1 MNIAATRNTDATAR
15 HKNSEQRYVLLYE
28 LFRSISSTLDPQ
40 KALNLIIDAA
50 VEITSATNATLNL
63 IDWEREVLVF
73 KVSRGFLKQISGL
86 QLKVG
91 EGITGWVARH
101 GKPLLVRDV
110 SSDPRYVKLKDEIKS
125 ELAVPLEID
134 GKLIG
139 VVNVESVE
147 LNAFDA
153 EDLEHLTLLS
163 KQSAQVIKNSQLFD
177 TAKRK
182 VEELSTL
189 IEINKNLVR
198 TRSLDKILNQ
208 IVSKTAHLMD
218 SSLCSLRLLSEDREE
233 LVLSAHCGGGAGY
246 RKHLRISVRN
256 SLLGGVVSSQKPLQV
271 ADVRDESDYLL
282 RELAQQEGLCSLL
295 SVPLKVRKK
304 MIGVI
309 NIYKSSRYLFSDDE
323 LMLVGS
329 FADQCAVAIENA
341 RLYEKMRYMEEQAR
355 RSERLAVVGE
365 LAVGIA
371 HEIRNPLTIMQMIFE
386 SDGGLVEKDI
396 EIISAEM
403 ERMNKIISHF
413 LDYAKPNEPIQ
424 EECDVNE
431 ILRDAQ
437 FLLSHAFKRKKIKL
451 KSRLE
456 KQLPIILADRS
467 QLQQV
472 ILNLLLNSTEAL
484 PDGGQITLRSARR
497 KDEVQ
502 IEIQDNGPGIDARVM
517 QKLFLP
523 FTTTK
528 PNGLG
533 IGLSIAKRI
542 IDAHNGQFSIKS
554 SAEDGT
560 VATVKLPIIRH
571 VS

>member
-1 MNIAATRNTDATAR
+1 M
-15 HKNSEQRYVLLYE
+15 LLYE